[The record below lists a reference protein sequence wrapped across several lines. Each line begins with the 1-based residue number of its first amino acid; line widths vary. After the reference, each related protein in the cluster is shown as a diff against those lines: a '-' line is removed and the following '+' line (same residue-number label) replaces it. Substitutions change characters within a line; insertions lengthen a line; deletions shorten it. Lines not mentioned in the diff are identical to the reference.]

1 MLQSSVSSSLMYL
14 LLTEQTILSCI
25 VGKSV
30 ILSII
35 TTHLALVHSFNSL
48 LGSPVSVI
56 LNFQI

>member
-25 VGKSV
+25 VGKCV
-30 ILSII
+30 ILSI

-48 LGSPVSVI
+48 FGSPVSVI